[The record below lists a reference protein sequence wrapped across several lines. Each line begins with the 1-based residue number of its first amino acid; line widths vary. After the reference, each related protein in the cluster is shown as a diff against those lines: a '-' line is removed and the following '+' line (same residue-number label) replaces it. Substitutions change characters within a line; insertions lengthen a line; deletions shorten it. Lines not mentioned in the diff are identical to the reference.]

1 MGTEIT
7 REKFSKRD
15 YARFAERLERCLS
28 DLGQLLGRPGFGAGP
43 VTIGAE
49 LELFL
54 VDGAARPLPLNQAV
68 RALAADPRVAL
79 ELNRFNLELN
89 CSPALLA
96 GRPFTALA
104 GELGVLLDRVGAAAR
119 AHHGRVAL
127 IGVLPTL
134 SQAHLGAAA
143 VTGTARYRALDRGLR
158 RLRRGPLQ
166 IKISGAEP
174 LELTSEDIALEGAN
188 SSFQVHMRV
197 SPGDFTRVYNA
208 VQLATAPAL
217 AVAGNSPTFLGHRL
231 WEETRVALFKQ
242 SVEDRDSRGP
252 RRRPP
257 RTALGTGWLRD
268 GALELFTESV
278 RLHEPL
284 LPFVSDPQASDPQAS
299 ASQPCDPP
307 GLDELRLHQGTV
319 WRWNRAIYDPAAG
332 GHLRIEM
339 RALPAGPTVTDML
352 ANAAFLVGLTLW
364 LAGQDQRWTY
374 GLPFERAD
382 HGFYRAAQYG
392 LAAELTWPS
401 GPHQVRTVTAAALVP
416 ELLPAARA
424 GLVGAG
430 VAEAEADRLLGV
442 IGARAAT
449 GQTGAAWQRAALAAA
464 EPGRSREQ
472 ALRVMLDRYLA
483 CAATGQPVHTWP
495 APGRNL

>member
-1 MGTEIT
+1 MGTEIGKET
-7 REKFSKRD
+7 FDECD
-15 YARFAERLERCLS
+15 YARFADQLERCLS
-28 DLGQLLGRPGFGAGP
+28 DLGRLLARPGFGAGP

-54 VDGAARPLPLNQAV
+54 VDGAAAPLPLNQAV
-68 RALAADPRVAL
+68 RARAADPRVTV

-89 CSPALLA
+89 ASPVPLA
-96 GRPFTALA
+96 GPGSRPFTALA
-104 GELGVLLDRVGAAAR
+104 GELGDLLDRVGAAAR

-134 SQAHLGAAA
+134 SPAHLDAGAM
-143 VTGTARYRALDRGLR
+143 TEIARYRALAHGLR

-166 IKISGAEP
+166 INISGAEP

-188 SSFQVHMRV
+188 SSFQVHLRV
-197 SPGDFTRVYNA
+197 APEDFTRVYNA
-208 VQLATAPAL
+208 VQLATAPTL

-242 SVEDRDSRGP
+242 SVEDRDGRGP

-278 RLHEPL
+278 RLYEPL
-284 LPFVSDPQASDPQAS
+284 LPFVSDAPADSPA
-299 ASQPCDPP
+299 ADPP
-307 GLDELRLHQGTV
+307 RLEELRLHQGTV

-374 GLPFERAD
+374 ALPFERAD
-382 HGFYRAAQYG
+382 HGFYRAAQHG
-392 LAAELTWPS
+392 LAAELTWPADA
-401 GPHQVRTVTAAALVP
+401 PARDQVRTVPAAVLVT
-416 ELLPAARA
+416 ELLPAARD
-424 GLVGAG
+424 GLVAAG

-442 IGARAAT
+442 IGARVAT
-449 GQTGAAWQRAALAAA
+449 GQTGAAWQRAALAVA
-464 EPGRSREQ
+464 ERGRSREE
-472 ALRVMLDRYLA
+472 ALAVMLDRYLA
-483 CAATGQPVHTWP
+483 CAASGQPVHTWT
-495 APGRNL
+495 